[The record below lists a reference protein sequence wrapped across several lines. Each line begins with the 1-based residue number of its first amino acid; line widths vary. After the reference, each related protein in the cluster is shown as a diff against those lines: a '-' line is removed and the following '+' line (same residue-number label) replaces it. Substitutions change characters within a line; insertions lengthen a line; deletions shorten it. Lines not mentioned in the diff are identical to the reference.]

1 LFEEQEQVAE
11 LCETI
16 AEAASSDA
24 QLSEEKALSDCEE
37 AVLQALELL
46 LRDQQE
52 TVWIKAAGLREQ
64 MDGLLGQTQGG
75 VERSL
80 E

>member
-1 LFEEQEQVAE
+1 VLRGTRQVAG
-11 LCETI
+11 LGETI
-16 AEAASSDA
+16 AEAATSDA

-37 AVLQALELL
+37 AVQQVLEL

-64 MDGLLGQTQGG
+64 VDGLLRQTQGG
-75 VERSL
+75 VE
-80 E
+80 